1 MFRPKLL
8 NMNIEEVIEDFK
20 KKDFKKALS
29 SIEKILMENP
39 NSEQNINLK
48 GVILANLDRVI
59 EARQCWFDAIK
70 INDSYFDPIYN
81 LGDSYLK
88 KSEHDKALKYFIKAS
103 ELQPKNFIVHFR
115 IGYLFMQKQNWDKSL
130 LYFNKSKDL
139 NNKFPKTFFNIAI
152 ILNLL
157 NKKKESILFF
167 KSYIEL
173 QPNDI
178 EAYYSLGICYR
189 EIGNIQ
195 MAEKT
200 FLKAFKIDPEY
211 PYLKGQLQFMKNH
224 LCDWSN
230 YNESKKNIEKD
241 IVKNKKTITPWQAL
255 SIVESPK
262 LLKDNTKLFINN
274 KVFNDKNLIDKRK
287 ITLGYFSPDFC
298 EHAVSNQF
306 KQILKLHD
314 KKKFEI
320 IGFYLNSKQDETLYE
335 IKKYFD
341 KFFDI
346 NQMSTED
353 IIKLTKAQKVDIAID
368 LAGYTYANRYQ
379 VFNQRCAPIQ
389 VSYLGFAGS
398 TGLNNMDYLIA
409 DKTVIPEN
417 CRKYYSEKI
426 IYMPNTFM
434 PANDTQKK
442 SNKNLKRKDFGIPNN
457 AVIYCC
463 FNKSYKITPDVFN
476 IWIDIINEVENSI
489 LWLNI
494 SNDQTKLNI
503 INYAKKNSLNL
514 NKIFFTNRSKKYE
527 DYLEKHSLA
536 DIFLD
541 TYPFSAH
548 STGYASLLSGVPVVT
563 YKSETFA
570 NNVCSS
576 LLLEAKLQ
584 ELITNNLL
592 DYKNLAIE
600 LGRNK
605 KRLNYIKNKL
615 KENFIKKKIFNSGL
629 YVQDL
634 EKAYY
639 KIYHLKRNNKR
650 CSDLYLD

>member
-1 MFRPKLL
+1 
-8 NMNIEEVIEDFK
+8 MNIQDVIEELK
-20 KKDFKKALS
+20 KKKFDKALS
-29 SIEKILMENP
+29 GIDEILNKNP
-39 NSEQNINLK
+39 NTEQNINLK
-48 GVILANLDRVI
+48 GVILLNLERVI
-59 EARQCWFDAIK
+59 EARKCWFQAIR
-70 INDSYFDPIYN
+70 INKQYFDPFYN

-88 KSEHDKALKYFIKAS
+88 KNEHDDALKYFTKAL

-115 IGYLFMQKQNWDKSL
+115 IGYLFMQKQNWDKAL
-130 LYFNKSKDL
+130 LHFNKSKDL

-178 EAYYSLGICYR
+178 EAYYSLAICYR
-189 EIGNIQ
+189 EVGDIQ

-200 FLKAFKIDPEY
+200 FSKALRLNPEY

-224 LCDWSN
+224 LCDWDN
-230 YNESKKNIEKD
+230 YYQTKKNIERD
-241 IVKNKKTITPWQAL
+241 IVNNKKSITPWQAL
-255 SIVESPK
+255 SVIESPR
-262 LLKDNTKLFINN
+262 LLKYNTTLFINN
-274 KVFNDKNLIDKRK
+274 KKFKNKDLIDKKK

-320 IGFYLNSKQDETLYE
+320 IGFYLNSKQDKKLYE
-335 IKKYFD
+335 IKNYFD

-353 IIKLTKAQKVDIAID
+353 IIKLSEAQKVDIAID

-389 VSYLGFAGS
+389 VSYLGYAGS

-409 DKTVIPEN
+409 DKTVIPDD
-417 CRKYYSEKI
+417 CRKFYSEKI

-434 PANDTQKK
+434 PGDDTQKI
-442 SNKNLKRKDFGIPNN
+442 SNENLKRKDFGIPNN
-457 AVIYCC
+457 AIVYCC
-463 FNKSYKITPDVFN
+463 FNKSYKITPDIFD
-476 IWIDIINEVENSI
+476 IWIDIINEVEDSV

-494 SNDQTKLNI
+494 SNNQTKLNI
-503 INYAKKNSLNL
+503 INYAKKNNL
-514 NKIFFTNRSKKYE
+514 NSNRIFFTNRSRKYE

-548 STGYASLLSGVPVVT
+548 STGYASLISGVPIVT
-563 YKSETFA
+563 YKYDTFA

-576 LLLEAKLQ
+576 LLFEAELQ
-584 ELITNNLL
+584 ELITKNLS

-605 KRLNYIKNKL
+605 KRLDSIKNKL
-615 KENFIKKKIFNSGL
+615 KENFFKKKIFNSRL
-629 YVQDL
+629 YVSEL
-634 EKAYY
+634 EKAFY
-639 KIYHLKRNNKR
+639 KIYQLKKNHKE
-650 CSDLYLD
+650 CSDLNLD

>member
-1 MFRPKLL
+1 
-8 NMNIEEVIEDFK
+8 MNIDDVKEDLK
-20 KKDFKKALS
+20 KKNYKKALI
-29 SIEKILMENP
+29 SIEKILIKNP
-39 NSEQNINLK
+39 NLEQNVNLK
-48 GVILANLDRVI
+48 GVILENLDRVI
-59 EARQCWFDAIK
+59 EARECWFNAIK
-70 INDSYFDPIYN
+70 INSSYFDPIYN

-88 KSEHDKALKYFIKAS
+88 KKNYDEALKYFIKAS
-103 ELQPKNFIVHFR
+103 ELRPKNFIVHFR
-115 IGYLFMQKQNWDKSL
+115 IGYLFMQKQNWDKALS
-130 LYFNKSKDL
+130 YFNKSMDL
-139 NNKFPKTFFNIAI
+139 NNKFPNTFFNMAI

-157 NKKKESILFF
+157 NKKKESIQFF

-173 QPNDI
+173 QPNNI

-189 EIGNIQ
+189 EIGDIQ

-200 FLKAFKIDPEY
+200 FLKALKMNPDY

-224 LCDWSN
+224 LCDWVN
-230 YNESKKNIEKD
+230 YNETKKNIEKD
-241 IVKNKKTITPWQAL
+241 ITQNKKTITPWQAL
-255 SIVESPK
+255 SVIDSPK
-262 LLKDNTKLFINN
+262 LLKDNTMLFIDNKEFNN
-274 KVFNDKNLIDKRK
+274 QNLIDKKK

-320 IGFYLNSKQDETLYE
+320 IGFYLNSKQDEKLYE
-335 IKKYFD
+335 MKTYFD

-353 IIKLTKAQKVDIAID
+353 IIRLTQVHKVDIAID
-368 LAGYTYANRYQ
+368 LAGYTYSNRYQ
-379 VFNQRCAPIQ
+379 IFNQRCAPLQ

-409 DKTVIPEN
+409 DKTVIPDS
-417 CRKYYSEKI
+417 CRKFYSEKI

-434 PANDTQKK
+434 PGDDTQKI
-442 SNKNLKRKDFGIPNN
+442 SENKLKRKDFGIPDN

-463 FNKSYKITPDVFN
+463 FNKSYKITPEIFN
-476 IWIDIINEVENSI
+476 TWINIINKVENSI

-503 INYAKKNSLNL
+503 INYAKKMGLNS
-514 NKIFFTNRSKKYE
+514 NKIFFTDRSKKYE

-541 TYPFSAH
+541 TFPYSAH
-548 STGYASLLSGVPVVT
+548 STGYASLISGVPIVT

-570 NNVCSS
+570 TNVCSS
-576 LLLEAKLQ
+576 LLMEADLQ
-584 ELITNNLL
+584 EFITKDLS
-592 DYKNLAIE
+592 DYKRLAIE
-600 LGRNK
+600 LGQNK
-605 KRLNYIKNKL
+605 KKLNSIKNKL
-615 KENFIKKKIFNSGL
+615 KENFLKKKVFNSESYIL
-629 YVQDL
+629 TL
-634 EKAYY
+634 EKAFY
-639 KIYHLKRNNKR
+639 KIYHLKKNNKI
-650 CSDLYLD
+650 CSDLILD

>member
-1 MFRPKLL
+1 
-8 NMNIEEVIEDFK
+8 MNIDDVKEDLK
-20 KKDFKKALS
+20 KKNYKKALI
-29 SIEKILMENP
+29 SIEKILIKNP
-39 NSEQNINLK
+39 NLEQNVNLK

-59 EARQCWFDAIK
+59 EARECWFNAIK
-70 INDSYFDPIYN
+70 INSSYFDPIYN

-88 KSEHDKALKYFIKAS
+88 KKNYDEALKYFIKAS
-103 ELQPKNFIVHFR
+103 ELRPKNFIVHFR
-115 IGYLFMQKQNWDKSL
+115 IGYLFMQKQNWDKALS
-130 LYFNKSKDL
+130 YFNKSMDL
-139 NNKFPKTFFNIAI
+139 NNKFPNTFFNMAI

-157 NKKKESILFF
+157 NKKKESIQFF

-173 QPNDI
+173 QPNNI

-189 EIGNIQ
+189 EIGDIQ

-200 FLKAFKIDPEY
+200 FLKALKMNPDY

-224 LCDWSN
+224 LCDWVN
-230 YNESKKNIEKD
+230 YNETKKNIEKD
-241 IVKNKKTITPWQAL
+241 ITQNKKTITPWQAL
-255 SIVESPK
+255 SVIDSPK
-262 LLKDNTKLFINN
+262 LLKDNTMLFIDNKEFNN
-274 KVFNDKNLIDKRK
+274 QNLIDKKK

-320 IGFYLNSKQDETLYE
+320 IGFYLNSKQDEKLYE
-335 IKKYFD
+335 MKTYFD

-353 IIKLTKAQKVDIAID
+353 IIRLTQVHKVDIAID
-368 LAGYTYANRYQ
+368 LAGYTYSNRYQ
-379 VFNQRCAPIQ
+379 IFNQRCAPLQ

-409 DKTVIPEN
+409 DKTVIPDS
-417 CRKYYSEKI
+417 CRKFYSEKI

-434 PANDTQKK
+434 PGDDTQKI
-442 SNKNLKRKDFGIPNN
+442 SENKLKRKDFGIPDN

-463 FNKSYKITPDVFN
+463 FNKSYKITPEIFN
-476 IWIDIINEVENSI
+476 TWINIINKVENSI

-503 INYAKKNSLNL
+503 INYAKKMGLNS
-514 NKIFFTNRSKKYE
+514 NKIFFTDRSKKYE

-541 TYPFSAH
+541 TFPYSAH
-548 STGYASLLSGVPVVT
+548 STGYASLISGVPIVT

-570 NNVCSS
+570 TNVCSS
-576 LLLEAKLQ
+576 LLMEADLQ
-584 ELITNNLL
+584 EFITKDLS
-592 DYKNLAIE
+592 DYKRLAIE
-600 LGRNK
+600 LGQNK
-605 KRLNYIKNKL
+605 KKLDSIKNKL
-615 KENFIKKKIFNSGL
+615 KENFLKKKVFNSESYIL
-629 YVQDL
+629 AL
-634 EKAYY
+634 EKAFY
-639 KIYHLKRNNKR
+639 KIYHLKKNNKI
-650 CSDLYLD
+650 CSDLILD

>member
-1 MFRPKLL
+1 
-8 NMNIEEVIEDFK
+8 MNIEDVKEDLK
-20 KKDFKKALS
+20 KKNYKKALIG
-29 SIEKILMENP
+29 IEKILIENP
-39 NSEQNINLK
+39 NLEQNVNLK

-59 EARQCWFDAIK
+59 EARQCWFKAIK
-70 INDSYFDPIYN
+70 INSSYFDPIYN

-88 KSEHDKALKYFIKAS
+88 KRHHDEALKYFIKAS

-115 IGYLFMQKQNWDKSL
+115 IGYLFMQKQNWDKALS
-130 LYFNKSKDL
+130 YFNKSMDL
-139 NNKFPKTFFNIAI
+139 NNKFPNTFFNMAI

-157 NKKKESILFF
+157 NKKKESIQFF

-173 QPNDI
+173 QPNNI

-189 EIGNIQ
+189 EIGDIQ

-200 FLKAFKIDPEY
+200 FLKALKMNPDY

-224 LCDWSN
+224 LCDWVN
-230 YNESKKNIEKD
+230 YNETKKNIEKD
-241 IVKNKKTITPWQAL
+241 ITQNKKTITPWQAL
-255 SIVESPK
+255 SVIDSPK
-262 LLKDNTKLFINN
+262 LLKDNTMLFIDNKEFNN
-274 KVFNDKNLIDKRK
+274 QNLIDKKK

-320 IGFYLNSKQDETLYE
+320 IGFYLNSKQDEKLYE
-335 IKKYFD
+335 MKTYFD

-353 IIKLTKAQKVDIAID
+353 IIRLTQVHKVDIAID
-368 LAGYTYANRYQ
+368 LAGYTYSNRYQ
-379 VFNQRCAPIQ
+379 IFNQRCAPLQ

-409 DKTVIPEN
+409 DKTVIPDS
-417 CRKYYSEKI
+417 CRKFYSEKI

-434 PANDTQKK
+434 PGDDTQKI
-442 SNKNLKRKDFGIPNN
+442 SENKLKRKDFGIPDN

-463 FNKSYKITPDVFN
+463 FNKSYKITPEIFN
-476 IWIDIINEVENSI
+476 TWINIINKVENSI

-503 INYAKKNSLNL
+503 INYAKKMGLNS
-514 NKIFFTNRSKKYE
+514 NKIFFTDRSKKYE

-541 TYPFSAH
+541 TFPYSAH
-548 STGYASLLSGVPVVT
+548 STGYASLISGVPIVT

-570 NNVCSS
+570 TNVCSS
-576 LLLEAKLQ
+576 LLMEADLQ
-584 ELITNNLL
+584 EFITKDLS
-592 DYKNLAIE
+592 DYKKLAIE
-600 LGRNK
+600 LGQNK
-605 KRLNYIKNKL
+605 KKLDNIKNKL
-615 KENFIKKKIFNSGL
+615 KENFLKKKVFNSESYIL
-629 YVQDL
+629 AL
-634 EKAYY
+634 EKAFY
-639 KIYHLKRNNKR
+639 KIYHLKKNNKI
-650 CSDLYLD
+650 CSDLILD

>member
-1 MFRPKLL
+1 
-8 NMNIEEVIEDFK
+8 MNIDDVKEDLK
-20 KKDFKKALS
+20 KKNYKKALI
-29 SIEKILMENP
+29 SIEKILIKNP
-39 NSEQNINLK
+39 NLEQNVNLK

-59 EARQCWFDAIK
+59 EARECWFNAIK
-70 INDSYFDPIYN
+70 INSSYFDPIYN
-81 LGDSYLK
+81 LADSYLK
-88 KSEHDKALKYFIKAS
+88 KKNHDEALKYFIKAS
-103 ELQPKNFIVHFR
+103 ELRPKNFIVHFR
-115 IGYLFMQKQNWDKSL
+115 IGYLFMQKQNWDKALS
-130 LYFNKSKDL
+130 YFNKSMDL
-139 NNKFPKTFFNIAI
+139 NNKFPNTFFNMAI

-157 NKKKESILFF
+157 NKKKESIQFF

-173 QPNDI
+173 QPNNI

-189 EIGNIQ
+189 EIGDIQ

-224 LCDWSN
+224 LCDWVN
-230 YNESKKNIEKD
+230 YNETKKNIERD
-241 IVKNKKTITPWQAL
+241 ITQNKKTITPWQAL
-255 SIVESPK
+255 SVIDSPK
-262 LLKDNTKLFINN
+262 LLKDNTMLFIDNKEFNN
-274 KVFNDKNLIDKRK
+274 QNLIDKKK

-320 IGFYLNSKQDETLYE
+320 IGFYLNSKQDEKLYE
-335 IKKYFD
+335 MKTYFD

-353 IIKLTKAQKVDIAID
+353 IIRLTQAHKVDIAID
-368 LAGYTYANRYQ
+368 LAGYTYSNRYQ
-379 VFNQRCAPIQ
+379 IFNQRCAPLQ

-409 DKTVIPEN
+409 DKTVIPDS
-417 CRKYYSEKI
+417 CRKFYSEKI

-434 PANDTQKK
+434 PGDDTQKI
-442 SNKNLKRKDFGIPNN
+442 SENKLKRKDFGIPDN
-457 AVIYCC
+457 AIIYCC
-463 FNKSYKITPDVFN
+463 FNKSYKITPEIFN
-476 IWIDIINEVENSI
+476 TWINIINKVENSI

-503 INYAKKNSLNL
+503 INYAKKMGLNS
-514 NKIFFTNRSKKYE
+514 NKIFFTDRSKKYE

-541 TYPFSAH
+541 TFPYSAH
-548 STGYASLLSGVPVVT
+548 STGYASLISGVPIVT

-576 LLLEAKLQ
+576 LLMEADLQ
-584 ELITNNLL
+584 EFITKDLS
-592 DYKNLAIE
+592 DYKRLAIE
-600 LGRNK
+600 LGQNK
-605 KRLNYIKNKL
+605 KKLDSIKNKL
-615 KENFIKKKIFNSGL
+615 KENFLKKKVFNSESYIL
-629 YVQDL
+629 TL
-634 EKAYY
+634 EKAFY
-639 KIYHLKRNNKR
+639 KIYHLKKNNKI
-650 CSDLYLD
+650 CSDLILD

>member
-1 MFRPKLL
+1 
-8 NMNIEEVIEDFK
+8 MNIEDIIEDIK

-29 SIEKILMENP
+29 EIEKILIENP

-59 EARQCWFDAIK
+59 EARQCWFNAIK

-81 LGDSYLK
+81 LGDSFLK
-88 KSEHDKALKYFIKAS
+88 KRKHDEALKYFIKAS
-103 ELQPKNFIVHFR
+103 ELQPKNFIVYFR
-115 IGYLFMQKQNWDKSL
+115 IGYLFMQKQNWDKAL

-139 NNKFPKTFFNIAI
+139 NNKFPKTFFNMAI
-152 ILNLL
+152 ILNLI
-157 NKKKESILFF
+157 NKKKESIQFF

-178 EAYYSLGICYR
+178 EAFYSLGICYR
-189 EIGNIQ
+189 EIGDIQ

-200 FLKAFKIDPEY
+200 FSKAFKIDPEY

-224 LCDWSN
+224 LCDWDN
-230 YNESKKNIEKD
+230 YNQIKRNIEKD
-241 IVKNKKTITPWQAL
+241 IVKNKKIITPWQAL
-255 SIVESPK
+255 SVIESPK
-262 LLKDNTKLFINN
+262 LLKDNTTLFINN
-274 KVFNDKNLIDKRK
+274 ENFNNKELTNKKK

-320 IGFYLNSKQDETLYE
+320 IGFYLNSKQDEKLYE
-335 IKKYFD
+335 IKNYFD
-341 KFFDI
+341 KFFDV

-353 IIKLTKAQKVDIAID
+353 IIKLSEAQKVDIAID
-368 LAGYTYANRYQ
+368 LAGYTYANRHQ
-379 VFNQRCAPIQ
+379 VFNRRCAPIQ

-398 TGLNNMDYLIA
+398 TCLNNMDYLIA
-409 DKTVIPEN
+409 DKTVIPN
-417 CRKYYSEKI
+417 DCRKFYSEKI

-434 PANDTQKK
+434 PADDTQKI
-442 SNKNLKRKDFGIPNN
+442 SNENLSRKDFGIPDD
-457 AVIYCC
+457 AIVYCC

-476 IWIDIINEVENSI
+476 IWIDILDKVENSI

-503 INYAKKNSLNL
+503 INYAKKNNLNS

-548 STGYASLLSGVPVVT
+548 STGYASLISGVPIVT
-563 YKSETFA
+563 YKSNSFA

-576 LLLEAKLQ
+576 LLHEAELQ
-584 ELITNNLL
+584 DLITNSLL

-605 KRLNYIKNKL
+605 KRLDSIKNKL
-615 KENFIKKKIFNSGL
+615 KENFMKKRIFNSEL
-629 YVQDL
+629 YALDL
-634 EKAYY
+634 EKAFYE
-639 KIYHLKRNNKR
+639 IYRLKRNDK
-650 CSDLYLD
+650 SYQDLYLD

>member
-1 MFRPKLL
+1 
-8 NMNIEEVIEDFK
+8 MNIDDVKENLK
-20 KKDFKKALS
+20 KKNYKKALI
-29 SIEKILMENP
+29 SIEKILIKNP
-39 NSEQNINLK
+39 NLEQNVNLK

-59 EARQCWFDAIK
+59 EARECWFNAIK
-70 INDSYFDPIYN
+70 INSSYFDPIYN

-88 KSEHDKALKYFIKAS
+88 KKNYDEALKYFIKAS
-103 ELQPKNFIVHFR
+103 ELRPKNFIVHFR
-115 IGYLFMQKQNWDKSL
+115 IGYLFMQKQNWDKALS
-130 LYFNKSKDL
+130 YFNKSMDL
-139 NNKFPKTFFNIAI
+139 NNKFPNTFFNMAI

-157 NKKKESILFF
+157 NKKKESIQFF

-173 QPNDI
+173 QPNNI

-189 EIGNIQ
+189 EIGDIQ

-200 FLKAFKIDPEY
+200 FLKALKMNPDY

-224 LCDWSN
+224 LCDWVN
-230 YNESKKNIEKD
+230 YNETKQNIEKD
-241 IVKNKKTITPWQAL
+241 ITQNKKTITPWQAL
-255 SIVESPK
+255 SVLDSPK
-262 LLKDNTKLFINN
+262 LLKDNTMLFIDNKEFNN
-274 KVFNDKNLIDKRK
+274 QNLIDKKK

-320 IGFYLNSKQDETLYE
+320 IGFYLNSKQDEKLYE
-335 IKKYFD
+335 MKTYFD

-353 IIKLTKAQKVDIAID
+353 IIRLTQVHKVDIAID
-368 LAGYTYANRYQ
+368 LAGYTYSNRYQ
-379 VFNQRCAPIQ
+379 IFNHRCAPLQ

-409 DKTVIPEN
+409 DKTVIPDS
-417 CRKYYSEKI
+417 CRKFYSEKI

-434 PANDTQKK
+434 PGDDTQKI
-442 SNKNLKRKDFGIPNN
+442 SEKNFKRKDFGIPDN

-463 FNKSYKITPDVFN
+463 FNKSYKITPEIFN
-476 IWIDIINEVENSI
+476 TWINIINKVENSI

-503 INYAKKNSLNL
+503 INYAKKMGLNS
-514 NKIFFTNRSKKYE
+514 NKIFFTDRSKKYE

-541 TYPFSAH
+541 TFPYSAH
-548 STGYASLLSGVPVVT
+548 STGYASLISGVPIVT

-570 NNVCSS
+570 TNVCSS
-576 LLLEAKLQ
+576 LLMEADLQ
-584 ELITNNLL
+584 ELITKDLS
-592 DYKNLAIE
+592 DYKRLAIE
-600 LGRNK
+600 LGQNK
-605 KRLNYIKNKL
+605 KKLDSIKNKL
-615 KENFIKKKIFNSGL
+615 KENFLKKKVFNSESYIL
-629 YVQDL
+629 AL
-634 EKAYY
+634 EKAFY
-639 KIYHLKRNNKR
+639 KIYQLKKNNKI
-650 CSDLYLD
+650 CSDLILD

>member
-1 MFRPKLL
+1 
-8 NMNIEEVIEDFK
+8 MNIDDVKEDLK
-20 KKDFKKALS
+20 KKNYKKALI
-29 SIEKILMENP
+29 SIEKILIKNP
-39 NSEQNINLK
+39 NLEQNVNLK

-59 EARQCWFDAIK
+59 EARECWFNAIK
-70 INDSYFDPIYN
+70 INSSYFDPIYN

-88 KSEHDKALKYFIKAS
+88 KKNYDEALKYFIKAS
-103 ELQPKNFIVHFR
+103 ELRPKNFIVHFR
-115 IGYLFMQKQNWDKSL
+115 IGYLFMQKQNWDKALS
-130 LYFNKSKDL
+130 YFNKSMDL
-139 NNKFPKTFFNIAI
+139 NNKFPNTFFNMAI

-157 NKKKESILFF
+157 NKKKESIQFF

-173 QPNDI
+173 QPNNI

-189 EIGNIQ
+189 EIGDIQ

-200 FLKAFKIDPEY
+200 FLKALKMNPDY

-224 LCDWSN
+224 LCDWVN
-230 YNESKKNIEKD
+230 YNETKKNIEKD
-241 IVKNKKTITPWQAL
+241 ITQNKKTITPWQAL
-255 SIVESPK
+255 SVIDSPK
-262 LLKDNTKLFINN
+262 LLKDNTMLFIDNKEFNN
-274 KVFNDKNLIDKRK
+274 QNLINKKK

-320 IGFYLNSKQDETLYE
+320 IGFYLNSKQDEKLYE
-335 IKKYFD
+335 MKTYFD

-353 IIKLTKAQKVDIAID
+353 IIRLTQVHKVDIAID
-368 LAGYTYANRYQ
+368 LAGYTYSNRYQ
-379 VFNQRCAPIQ
+379 IFNQRCAPLQ

-409 DKTVIPEN
+409 DKTVIPDS
-417 CRKYYSEKI
+417 CRKFYSEKI

-434 PANDTQKK
+434 PGDDTQKI
-442 SNKNLKRKDFGIPNN
+442 SENKLKRKDFGIPDN

-463 FNKSYKITPDVFN
+463 FNKSYKITPEIFN
-476 IWIDIINEVENSI
+476 TWINIINKVENSI

-494 SNDQTKLNI
+494 SNEQTKLNI
-503 INYAKKNSLNL
+503 INYAKKMGLNS
-514 NKIFFTNRSKKYE
+514 NKIFFTDRSKKYE

-541 TYPFSAH
+541 TFPYSAH
-548 STGYASLLSGVPVVT
+548 STGYASLISGVPIVT

-570 NNVCSS
+570 TNVCSS
-576 LLLEAKLQ
+576 LLMEADLQ
-584 ELITNNLL
+584 EFITKDLS
-592 DYKNLAIE
+592 DYKRLAIE
-600 LGRNK
+600 LGQNK
-605 KRLNYIKNKL
+605 KKLDSIKNKL
-615 KENFIKKKIFNSGL
+615 KENFLKKKVFNSESYIL
-629 YVQDL
+629 AL
-634 EKAYY
+634 EKAFY
-639 KIYHLKRNNKR
+639 KIYHLKKNNKI
-650 CSDLYLD
+650 CSDLILD

>member
-1 MFRPKLL
+1 
-8 NMNIEEVIEDFK
+8 MNIEDIIEDIK

-29 SIEKILMENP
+29 EIEKILIENP

-59 EARQCWFDAIK
+59 EARQCWFNAIK

-81 LGDSYLK
+81 LGDSFLK
-88 KSEHDKALKYFIKAS
+88 KRKHDEALKYFIKAS
-103 ELQPKNFIVHFR
+103 KLQPKNFIVYFR
-115 IGYLFMQKQNWDKSL
+115 IGYLFMQKQNWDKAL

-152 ILNLL
+152 ILNLI
-157 NKKKESILFF
+157 NKKKESIQFF

-178 EAYYSLGICYR
+178 EAFYSLGICYR
-189 EIGNIQ
+189 EIGDIQ

-200 FLKAFKIDPEY
+200 FSKAFKIDPEY

-224 LCDWSN
+224 LCDWDN
-230 YNESKKNIEKD
+230 YNQIKRNIEKD
-241 IVKNKKTITPWQAL
+241 IVKNKKIITPWQAL
-255 SIVESPK
+255 SVIESPK
-262 LLKDNTKLFINN
+262 LLKDNTTLFINN
-274 KVFNDKNLIDKRK
+274 ENFNNKELTNKKK

-320 IGFYLNSKQDETLYE
+320 IGFYLNSKQDEKLYE
-335 IKKYFD
+335 IKNYFD
-341 KFFDI
+341 KFFDV

-353 IIKLTKAQKVDIAID
+353 IIKLSEAQKVDIAID
-368 LAGYTYANRYQ
+368 LAGYTYANRHQ
-379 VFNQRCAPIQ
+379 VFNRRCAPIQ

-398 TGLNNMDYLIA
+398 TCLNNMDSLIA
-409 DKTVIPEN
+409 DKTVIPN
-417 CRKYYSEKI
+417 DCRKFYSEKI

-434 PANDTQKK
+434 PADDTQKI
-442 SNKNLKRKDFGIPNN
+442 SNENLSRKDFGIPDD
-457 AVIYCC
+457 AIVYCC

-476 IWIDIINEVENSI
+476 IWIDILDKVENSI

-503 INYAKKNSLNL
+503 INYAKKNNLNS

-548 STGYASLLSGVPVVT
+548 STGYASLISGVPIVT
-563 YKSETFA
+563 YKSNSFA

-576 LLLEAKLQ
+576 LLHEAELQ
-584 ELITNNLL
+584 DLITNSLL

-605 KRLNYIKNKL
+605 KRLDSIKNKL
-615 KENFIKKKIFNSGL
+615 KENFMKKKIFNSEL
-629 YVQDL
+629 YALDL
-634 EKAYY
+634 EKAFYE
-639 KIYHLKRNNKR
+639 IYRLKRNDK
-650 CSDLYLD
+650 SYQDLYLD

>member
-1 MFRPKLL
+1 
-8 NMNIEEVIEDFK
+8 MNIDDVKEDLK
-20 KKDFKKALS
+20 KKNYKKALI
-29 SIEKILMENP
+29 SIEKILIKNP
-39 NSEQNINLK
+39 NLEQNVNLK

-59 EARQCWFDAIK
+59 EARECWFNAIK
-70 INDSYFDPIYN
+70 INSSYFDPIYN
-81 LGDSYLK
+81 LADSYLK
-88 KSEHDKALKYFIKAS
+88 KSDHEEALKYFIKAS
-103 ELQPKNFIVHFR
+103 ELRPKNFIVHFR
-115 IGYLFMQKQNWDKSL
+115 IGYLFMQKQNWDKALS
-130 LYFNKSKDL
+130 YFNKSMDL
-139 NNKFPKTFFNIAI
+139 NNKFPNTFFNMAI

-157 NKKKESILFF
+157 NKKKESIQFF

-173 QPNDI
+173 QPNNI

-189 EIGNIQ
+189 EIGDIQ

-200 FLKAFKIDPEY
+200 FLKALKMNPDY

-224 LCDWSN
+224 LCDWVN
-230 YNESKKNIEKD
+230 YDETKKNIEKD
-241 IVKNKKTITPWQAL
+241 ITQNKKTITPWQAL
-255 SIVESPK
+255 SVIDSPK
-262 LLKDNTKLFINN
+262 LLKDNTMLFIDNKEFNN
-274 KVFNDKNLIDKRK
+274 QNLIDKKK

-320 IGFYLNSKQDETLYE
+320 IGFYLNSKQDEKLYE
-335 IKKYFD
+335 MKTYFD

-353 IIKLTKAQKVDIAID
+353 IIRLTQVHKVDIAID
-368 LAGYTYANRYQ
+368 LAGYTYSNRYQ
-379 VFNQRCAPIQ
+379 IFNQRCAPLQ

-409 DKTVIPEN
+409 DKNVIPDS
-417 CRKYYSEKI
+417 CRKFYSEKI

-434 PANDTQKK
+434 PGDDTQKI
-442 SNKNLKRKDFGIPNN
+442 SENKLKRKDFGIPDN

-463 FNKSYKITPDVFN
+463 FNKSYKITPEIFN
-476 IWIDIINEVENSI
+476 TWINIINKVENSI

-503 INYAKKNSLNL
+503 INYAKKMGLNS
-514 NKIFFTNRSKKYE
+514 NKIFFTDRSKKYE

-541 TYPFSAH
+541 TFPYSAH
-548 STGYASLLSGVPVVT
+548 STGYASLISGVPIVT

-570 NNVCSS
+570 TNVCSS
-576 LLLEAKLQ
+576 LLMEADLQ
-584 ELITNNLL
+584 EFITKDLS
-592 DYKNLAIE
+592 DYKRLAIE
-600 LGRNK
+600 LGQNK
-605 KRLNYIKNKL
+605 KKLDSIKNKL
-615 KENFIKKKIFNSGL
+615 KENFLKKKVFNSESYIL
-629 YVQDL
+629 DL
-634 EKAYY
+634 EKAFY
-639 KIYHLKRNNKR
+639 KIYHLKKNNKI
-650 CSDLYLD
+650 CSDLILD

>member
-1 MFRPKLL
+1 
-8 NMNIEEVIEDFK
+8 MN
-20 KKDFKKALS
+20 
-29 SIEKILMENP
+29 IEKILENIKKKNFSKALSGIEKLLIENP
-39 NSEQNINLK
+39 NLEQNVNLK
-48 GVILANLDRVI
+48 GVILANLDQVI
-59 EARQCWFDAIK
+59 EARKCWFNAIK
-70 INDSYFDPIYN
+70 INNSYFDPIYN

-88 KSEHDKALKYFIKAS
+88 KREYDEALKYFIKAS

-115 IGYLFMQKQNWDKSL
+115 IGYLFMQKQKWDKAL
-130 LYFNKSKDL
+130 FYFSKSKEL
-139 NNKFPKTFFNIAI
+139 NNKFPKTFFNMAI

-189 EIGNIQ
+189 EVGDIQ
-195 MAEKT
+195 MAEKI
-200 FLKAFKIDPEY
+200 FSKALKINPEY

-230 YNESKKNIEKD
+230 YNLTKKDIEKD
-241 IVKNKKTITPWQAL
+241 IAKNKKTITPWQAL
-255 SIVESPK
+255 SVIESPK
-262 LLKDNTKLFINN
+262 LLKDNTILFIDNKEFNN
-274 KVFNDKNLIDKRK
+274 KDLIEKKK

-306 KQILKLHD
+306 KQILRLHD

-320 IGFYLNSKQDETLYE
+320 IGFYLNSKQDKKLYE
-335 IKKYFD
+335 IKDYFD
-341 KFFDI
+341 KFFNI

-353 IIKLTKAQKVDIAID
+353 IIRLTEAQKVDIAID

-409 DKTVIPEN
+409 DKTVIPDD
-417 CRKYYSEKI
+417 CRKFYSENI

-434 PANDTQKK
+434 PADDTQKISK
-442 SNKNLKRKDFGIPNN
+442 ENLKRKDFGIPNN
-457 AVIYCC
+457 AVVYCC
-463 FNKSYKITPDVFN
+463 FNKSYKITPNIFN
-476 IWIDIINEVENSI
+476 IWIDIINEVKNSV

-503 INYAKKNSLNL
+503 IDYAKKNNLNP
-514 NKIFFTNRSKKYE
+514 NKIFFTNRSRKYE

-548 STGYASLLSGVPVVT
+548 STGYASLISGVPIVT
-563 YKSETFA
+563 YKSDTFA

-576 LLLEAKLQ
+576 LLFEAELQ
-584 ELITNNLL
+584 ELITKNLS
-592 DYKNLAIE
+592 DYKSLAIE

-605 KRLNYIKNKL
+605 KRLDSIKNKL

-629 YVQDL
+629 YVLNL
-634 EKAYY
+634 EKAFY
-639 KIYHLKRNNKR
+639 KIYQLKKNHKE
-650 CSDLYLD
+650 CSDLNLD